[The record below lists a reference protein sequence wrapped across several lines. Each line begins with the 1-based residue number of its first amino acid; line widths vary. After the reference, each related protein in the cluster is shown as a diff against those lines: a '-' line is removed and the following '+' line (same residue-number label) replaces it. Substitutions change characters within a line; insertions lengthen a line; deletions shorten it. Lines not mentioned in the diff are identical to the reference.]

1 MIRLNLIQL
10 FTSASVF
17 MCLVYIPL
25 VAEDLGAT
33 HTEIGIIGAVYGI
46 ALFTSSYI
54 FGRATDIYP
63 PKLLLYAGCMTCA
76 LFFFLQTLATTPGS
90 LGLIRALAGFSTGIL
105 PAALISYVHTMG
117 RNVGKFVSFGALG
130 WALGAVVAGVVA
142 RLSGD
147 LNGIFIVSSIFFIAS
162 AVLLIGL
169 PQVSERYHDG
179 DLPSTI
185 TIKKNFAIYAT
196 FFARHT
202 AACSIW
208 IIFPLYL
215 KALGAGALEI
225 GVLYAVNPISQF
237 VIMQQIKTHNSERLI
252 EIGHVASVAA
262 FVSISL
268 LTSYSQAVLS
278 MFLIAVS
285 WSFLYVG
292 SILTLLKEN
301 PSSRG
306 TAIGILSS
314 AISIA
319 AVGGS
324 FLGGGLSDLAQ
335 SLLSSDLMAYRVVCG
350 LAAIISAAGFISYRV
365 SRSRMRSKR
374 SYLQSR

>member
-1 MIRLNLIQL
+1 MVRLNLIQL

-25 VAEDLGAT
+25 VGEEIGAT
-33 HTEIGIIGAVYGI
+33 HTEIGIIGAIYGI
-46 ALFTSSYI
+46 TLFVSSYV

-63 PKLLLYAGCMTCA
+63 PKLLLYVGCMTCA
-76 LFFFLQTLATTPGS
+76 FFFFLQAFATTPEA

-105 PAALISYVHTMG
+105 PAALISYVHIIG
-117 RNVGKFVSFGALG
+117 RDVGKFVSFGALG
-130 WALGAVVAGVVA
+130 WAFGAVVAGVVA
-142 RLSGD
+142 RLTGD
-147 LNGIFIVSSIFFIAS
+147 LHGIFIASSIFFIVS
-162 AVLLIGL
+162 VFLLIGL
-169 PQVSERYHDG
+169 PRVSPGSRDG
-179 DLPSTI
+179 GLPSTT
-185 TIKKNFAIYAT
+185 TIKKNFAVYGT

-225 GVLYAVNPISQF
+225 GVLYAINPISQF
-237 VIMQQIKTHNSERLI
+237 VIMRNIKTHNSERLI
-252 EIGHVASVAA
+252 EVGHIVSAVAFASVC
-262 FVSISL
+262 L
-268 LTSYSQAVLS
+268 LTNHYQAVLS
-278 MFLIAVS
+278 MFLVAVS

-306 TAIGILSS
+306 TAIGILTS

-319 AVGGS
+319 AVVGS
-324 FLGGGLSDLAQ
+324 FLGGGLSDLAH
-335 SLLSSDLMAYRVVCG
+335 SFLPSDLMAYRIVCG
-350 LAAIISAAGFISYRV
+350 CAAIISASGFISYRT
-365 SRSRMRSKR
+365 SRSRLRSK
-374 SYLQSR
+374 Q